1 MDMVA
6 AALTDIHDLFFPLVQ
21 QLKHLVQGIQ
31 KGSAAGVQADFA
43 LDPVKKGN
51 SGVVLH
57 PGDDLAQGGLG
68 DVQHHRRV
76 ADVFH
81 PGHGTKAI
89 QLIEIH
95 VSSFSAGQS

>member
-6 AALTDIHDLFFPLVQ
+6 AALTDIHHLFFPLVQ

-51 SGVVLH
+51 SRVVLH
-57 PGDDLAQGGLG
+57 PGDDLAQGGWVMCSTTAALLMCSIRAT
-68 DVQHHRRV
+68 VR
-76 ADVFH
+76 
-81 PGHGTKAI
+81 K
-89 QLIEIH
+89 
-95 VSSFSAGQS
+95 QSN